1 MSDKMNSVNRM
12 IKRITSLAA
21 KIWPYCRRKKTPI
34 QPLTSATYTPFSFS
48 SSFPFSVSHTCY
60 TNMHKLAQFHADI
73 CNSSLCYQHN
83 ILLFPSPYTHKHNT
97 FSITLM
103 ITMEMNRKTNC
114 LMYQVDHNTH
124 WLRPIMNIDSRMRVS
139 FSSTSSYRE
148 IIL

>member
-21 KIWPYCRRKKTPI
+21 KIWPYCRRKKNTDTTSHKCNI
-34 QPLTSATYTPFSFS
+34 YTIFIFIFISFLSLT
-48 SSFPFSVSHTCY
+48 H
-60 TNMHKLAQFHADI
+60 MLHKLAQLHADI

-83 ILLFPSPYTHKHNT
+83 IPLFPSPYTHKHNT

-103 ITMEMNRKTNC
+103 ITIEMNRKTNC
-114 LMYQVDHNTH
+114 LMYQVDHSTH